1 MRYYLTDS
9 AEKDLEKIHK
19 GNKKAAIQIEIFL
32 AKLKAVDDFRKMPN
46 AKKLK
51 GRKNEWRFRV
61 GEYRLE
67 AKLLK
72 GENGF
77 FAEIAEIIAFASF
90 DEMEDADEILE
101 IHKIGPRQNAYT
113 K

>member
-1 MRYYLTDS
+1 M
-9 AEKDLEKIHK
+9 
-19 GNKKAAIQIEIFL
+19 
-32 AKLKAVDDFRKMPN
+32 
-46 AKKLK
+46 
-51 GRKNEWRFRV
+51 

-101 IHKIGPRQNAYT
+101 FHKIGPRQNAY
-113 K
+113 KK